1 MDSDT
6 AIFLRFEYLKATL
19 AKKGR
24 NNMKTKT
31 TIAFSCPERT
41 AQIINE
47 YSEALGIS
55 RSACITMMCNAYIAA
70 DKCYAFS
77 YVTGERK
84 KGGQSNGD

>member
-1 MDSDT
+1 M
-6 AIFLRFEYLKATL
+6 TL

-70 DKCYAFS
+70 DKPYGFS
-77 YVTGERK
+77 HPNADSLKEVA
-84 KGGQSNGD
+84 SNGD

>member
-1 MDSDT
+1 MDSG
-6 AIFLRFEYLKATL
+6 IVIYLKFGYPKMIL
-19 AKKGR
+19 VKKGE
-24 NNMKTKT
+24 NAMKTKT

-70 DKCYAFS
+70 DRSYGFS
-77 YVTGERK
+77 RPCPDSLKEGV
-84 KGGQSNGD
+84 SNGD